1 MYLLNLLRLKNTFLC
16 RVTLYTVVIAGLVI
30 PIVLIA
36 KLEHLSELAIA
47 IVCMSYAILWTI
59 CIFKNFALL
68 MTVDTALAMIHC
80 NSTARKWFVLPK
92 SFSVEKAERKISKF
106 GKEYE
111 PTISSPYPK
120 TLRYKSNAPI
130 TIYSKGIEKIV
141 ITYHTE
147 FLNKNEYHLIISS
160 AKSNSQALKG
170 KKEYRFLEKTQKKSL
185 LNRATVII
193 IFAKSVDDKF
203 RNELFDIVCKNGG
216 DGFDTAWIPC
226 IVDLEKEICTFDS
239 LRIPYMG
246 FQYPVKNRGLKIIYK
261 YLFNNKL
268 TLADSPDML
277 AQMEGLDP
285 EQTLLE
291 FWKTTKKEVFL
302 DEKERKKR
310 FESMKHRE
318 IILVDDYLYL
328 KWFDNG
334 VWVAVE
340 LNEEFKIAEIDDID
354 FWDYPK
360 SNQISK
366 GTIKEIKSIVNNYFA
381 GLGYTTKYM

>member
-1 MYLLNLLRLKNTFLC
+1 MNLLRLKNTFLC
-16 RVTLYTVVIAGLVI
+16 RATLYTVVIAGLVI

-47 IVCMSYAILWTI
+47 IVCMSYAIFWTI
-59 CIFKNFALL
+59 CIFKNVALL

-111 PTISSPYPK
+111 PTISSPCPK

-130 TIYSKGIEKIV
+130 NIYSKGIEKIV

-170 KKEYRFLEKTQKKSL
+170 KKEYRFLEKAQKKSS

-226 IVDLEKEICTFDS
+226 IVDLEKGICTFDS

-246 FQYPVKNRGLKIIYK
+246 FQYPVKNRGLKIICK

-340 LNEEFKIAEIDDID
+340 LNEEFKVAEIDDID